1 MATRRSTTQQS
12 PAPAPG
18 QSLAKIAKL
27 IPALIRPAEVQNND
41 IMAPDD
47 GWGAKGARRVASG
60 INPMVE
66 WERVGSCVIGIFR
79 VQRDK
84 VGVNESRIY
93 DFADPETGE
102 LFGVWGSTILDQ
114 RMDAATPE
122 PGDFVRIV
130 YLGDVETG
138 RGQNPAHNFEVA
150 VRPKAMGLPQAVT
163 K

>member
-12 PAPAPG
+12 PAPG

-27 IPALIRPAEVQNND
+27 VPALIRPAEVQDNG

-60 INPMVE
+60 INPMIE

-79 VQRDK
+79 SQREK

-102 LFGVWGSTILDQ
+102 LFGVWGSTILDE
-114 RMDAATPE
+114 RMDTVAAE
-122 PGDFVRIV
+122 RGDFVRIV
-130 YLGDVETG
+130 YLGDVPTS
-138 RGQNPAHNFEVA
+138 RGQSAAHNFEVA
-150 VRPKAMGLPQAVT
+150 VRPKAMGLPEPAA